1 MIHALVGTRA
11 QLIKM
16 APVLREIER
25 RGLPLNLVFT
35 GQHQVTMRELLADF
49 GVRATPRRLHEG
61 REIGGL
67 LQMGVWLLRCL
78 AKLLWN
84 RRDWFGSGRGVVL
97 VHGDTMSTLL
107 GALAGR
113 LLGIPVAHVEAGLR
127 SFDWR
132 NPFPEELT
140 RLAVFRLADVAY
152 APGAWAAGNLRG
164 YRLQVI
170 DTGQNTLLDAL
181 RLALEGAPAQAGGAP
196 YFVASLHRFENLS
209 SPARWQAILRILEA
223 LSTRARCVFVLH
235 PVTEARLRRSGDYE
249 RLAAN
254 PAFELAPRMTYRPFV
269 ALLAGAKFVVTDGG
283 SNQEELSYLGI
294 PTVLM
299 REATERQEGL
309 GANVLLGNY
318 DLARVCAFLDATPAA
333 PPRLPEAS
341 PSNLIVD
348 DLARRLEA

>member
-49 GVRATPRRLHEG
+49 GVRATPRLLHEG

-78 AKLLWN
+78 AKLLWS
-84 RRDWFGSGRGVVL
+84 RREWFPGTGFVL

-140 RLAVFRLADVAY
+140 RLAVFRLSEVAY

-164 YRLQVI
+164 YSLEVV

-181 RLALEGAPAQAGGAP
+181 RLALEAAPPNAEGAP

-223 LSTRARCVFVLH
+223 LSARARCVFVLH
-235 PVTEARLRRSGDYE
+235 PVTEARLRRSGDYQ

-254 PAFELAPRMTYRPFV
+254 PAFELVPRMTYRPFV

-318 DLARVCAFLDATPAA
+318 DLARVRAFLDATPAT
-333 PPRLPEAS
+333 PQRLPEAS
-341 PSNLIVD
+341 PSQLIVE
-348 DLARRLEA
+348 DLARRLAA